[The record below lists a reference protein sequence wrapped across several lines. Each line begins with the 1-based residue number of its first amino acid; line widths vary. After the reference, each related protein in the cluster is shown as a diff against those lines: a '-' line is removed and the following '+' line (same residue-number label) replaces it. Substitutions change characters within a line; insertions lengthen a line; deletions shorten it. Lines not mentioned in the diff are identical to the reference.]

1 MIEPMNLHKQARI
14 HELRQAYRAA
24 KALENRLELVIG
36 WTGGIDARGRARSIR
51 ETIAAELI
59 ANGIPMRDFTDDLA

>member
-1 MIEPMNLHKQARI
+1 MSPDRQARI
-14 HELRQAYRAA
+14 SELRLAYRAA

-36 WTGGIDARGRARSIR
+36 WTGGIDARRTVKRVR

-59 ANGIPMRDFTDDLA
+59 AEGIPMQDFTDDLA